1 MVMLPGAGP
10 EAIAQGGLCVG
21 GELSTTPDMPSMVA
35 APTVGRRSERV
46 PVALDA
52 TLRRRSAS
60 GVSVD
65 ILDLST
71 SGFRVASH
79 LGLVKGDDVWL
90 RLPGLEPIHAQ
101 VVWTSGYMMGCR
113 FVRPLHP
120 AVLEMVV
127 ARAKTR

>member
-1 MVMLPGAGP
+1 MVMLPGARP
-10 EAIAQGGLCVG
+10 EANGQLGLCVG
-21 GELSTTPDMPSMVA
+21 GELSTSPDMAPTVA
-35 APTVGRRSERV
+35 AATVGRRSERV
-46 PVALDA
+46 AVEMDA

-90 RLPGLEPIHAQ
+90 RLPGLEASHAQ

-127 ARAKTR
+127 AKAKTR